1 MRKVLLALVATS
13 FVLGCQGD
21 DKSKAKTNPPA
32 NTGKQPESGKAP
44 NANGEKGKAEA
55 K

>member
-13 FVLGCQGD
+13 FVLGCQGE
-21 DKSKAKTNPPA
+21 DKSKAKTPPPA
-32 NTGKQPESGKAP
+32 TTGKQPEPGKAP
-44 NANGEKGKAEA
+44 DAGGDKGKAEA